1 MIISM
6 TGYGKA
12 LAELP
17 GKKLVI
23 EIKSLNSKGL
33 DLSVKLPGA
42 FREKEM
48 EIRALLSQRLERGK
62 VELYVSAE
70 RSVDTA
76 GYSINKPLFLQYYQE
91 LKSLLSELKEEN
103 KDGLLSDILK
113 IPDVLQSEKAE
124 FEETDWVLIAEGIE
138 SALRSVEKFRSA
150 EGSILET
157 DMRARVQLILDLLNS
172 IEPLENNRLNDIRER
187 IRTGFQNI
195 TKSDLLQIKP
205 DENRFEQEL
214 IYYLERLDITE
225 EKVRLKKH
233 CDYFIQTLDDANSQ
247 GKKLGFVSQEMGR
260 EINTIGSKA
269 NDAGIQKIVV
279 QMKDELEKIKEQL
292 LNIL

>member
-17 GKKLVI
+17 GKKLLI

-48 EIRALLSQRLERGK
+48 EIRTLLSQRLNRGK
-62 VELYVSAE
+62 IELYVSAE
-70 RSVDTA
+70 KSPDTTS
-76 GYSINKPLFLQYYQE
+76 YSINKPVFLLYYTE
-91 LKSLLSELKEEN
+91 LKSLLSELKEE
-103 KDGLLSDILK
+103 DQGRLLPAILK
-113 IPDVLQSEKAE
+113 IPDVLQNEKAE
-124 FEETDWVLIAEGIE
+124 FEETDWTKIAEGIE
-138 SALRSVEKFRSA
+138 NALVSVEEFRSA
-150 EGSILET
+150 EGYILET
-157 DMRARVQLILDLLNS
+157 DLRVRVQLILDLLNS
-172 IEPLENNRLNDIRER
+172 IVPFEENRLNDIRDR
-187 IRTGFQNI
+187 IRNGFQNVVQ
-195 TKSDLLQIKP
+195 SDMLPTKP

-214 IYYLERLDITE
+214 IYYIERLDITE

-233 CDYFIQTLDDANSQ
+233 CDYFMETLDEQTSQ
-247 GKKLGFVSQEMGR
+247 GKKLGFVCQEIGR

>member
-12 LAELP
+12 IAELP

-33 DLSVKLPGA
+33 DLSIKLPGA

-48 EIRALLSQRLERGK
+48 EIRTLLSERLGRGK

-70 RSVDTA
+70 RSSDSA
-76 GYSINKPLFLQYYQE
+76 AYSINKPLFLQYYQE
-91 LKSLLSELKEEN
+91 MKSLLSELNEEHRE
-103 KDGLLSDILK
+103 GLFSAILK

-124 FEETDWVLIAEGIE
+124 FEENDWGLVADGIE
-138 SALRSVEKFRSA
+138 NGLRSVEEFRSA
-150 EGSILET
+150 EGNILET
-157 DMRARVQLILDLLNS
+157 DMRARVQLILDSLSS
-172 IEPLENNRLNDIRER
+172 IEPYENNRLNDIRER

-195 TKSDLLQIKP
+195 TKSDLLQTKP

-214 IYYLERLDITE
+214 IYYIERLDITE

-233 CDYFIQTLDDANSQ
+233 CDYFIETLNDARSQ

>member
-1 MIISM
+1 M

-12 LAELP
+12 IADLP
-17 GKKLVI
+17 GKKMVI

-48 EIRALLSQRLERGK
+48 ETRTLLSQRLERGK
-62 VELYVSAE
+62 VELYVPAE
-70 RSVDTA
+70 KASDA
-76 GYSINKPLFLQYYQE
+76 AAYSINKPLFLQYYKE
-91 LKSLLSELKEEN
+91 IKNLLSELKEEN
-103 KDGLLSDILK
+103 SEGLLPVILK
-113 IPDVLQSEKAE
+113 IPDVLQSDKAD
-124 FEETDWVLIAEGIE
+124 FEDTDWSFLAEGIE
-138 SALRSVEKFRSA
+138 TSLKLTEEFRKA
-150 EGSILET
+150 EGEILET
-157 DMRARVQLILDLLNS
+157 DIRNRVQLILNLLGS
-172 IEPLENNRLNDIRER
+172 VDPFEQNRLNDIRDR

-195 TKSDLLQIKP
+195 TKSDLLQTMP

-214 IYYLERLDITE
+214 IYYIERLDITE

-233 CDYFIQTLDDANSQ
+233 CDYFIETLNDTNSQ

>member
-17 GKKLVI
+17 GKKLLI

-48 EIRALLSQRLERGK
+48 EIRTLLSQRLKRGK

-70 RSVDTA
+70 KSADTTA
-76 GYSINKPLFLQYYQE
+76 YSINKPLFLQYYKE
-91 LKSLLSELKEEN
+91 LKLLLSELKEEDR
-103 KDGLLSDILK
+103 DGLLPVILK

-124 FEETDWVLIAEGIE
+124 FEETDWAILAKGIE
-138 SALRSVEKFRSA
+138 NALRLVEEFRSA
-150 EGSILET
+150 EGTILET
-157 DMRARVQLILDLLNS
+157 DMRVRVELILDLLNS
-172 IEPLENNRLNDIRER
+172 IEPFENNRLNDIRER

-195 TKSDLLQIKP
+195 TKSEQLQTIP

-214 IYYLERLDITE
+214 IYYIERLDITE

-233 CDYFIQTLDDANSQ
+233 CDYFIETLNDANSQ

>member
-1 MIISM
+1 M

-12 LAELP
+12 VAEFP
-17 GKKLVI
+17 GRKMAI

-48 EIRALLSQRLERGK
+48 EVRTLLSQRLERGK
-62 VELYVSAE
+62 VELYVTAEKSAE
-70 RSVDTA
+70 FAAYSV
-76 GYSINKPLFLQYYQE
+76 NKPLFLQYYSE
-91 LKSLLSELKEEN
+91 LRTLLSEVNEEN
-103 KDGLLSDILK
+103 EESLASIVLK
-113 IPDVLQSEKAE
+113 IPDVLQSEKTE
-124 FEETDWVLIAEGIE
+124 FEENDWAVFTQRIEDAISSLEEFREAEG
-138 SALRSVEKFRSA
+138 R
-150 EGSILET
+150 ILEN
-157 DMRARVQLILDLLNS
+157 DIRARVQLILELLGS
-172 IEPLENNRLNDIRER
+172 VEPFEKSRLNDIRER

-195 TKSDLLQIKP
+195 TKSDLLQTKP

-214 IYYLERLDITE
+214 IYYIERLDITE

-233 CDYFIQTLDDANSQ
+233 CDYFVETLDASTSQ
-247 GKKLGFVSQEMGR
+247 GKKLGFVVQEMGR

>member
-1 MIISM
+1 M

-12 LAELP
+12 VAELP
-17 GKKLVI
+17 GKKLLI

-42 FREKEM
+42 LREKEM
-48 EIRALLSQRLERGK
+48 EIRALFSQRLERGK

-70 RSVDTA
+70 KSADIA
-76 GYSINKPLFLQYYQE
+76 SYSINKSLFLQYYRE
-91 LKSLLSELKEEN
+91 LKSILSELKEEDR
-103 KDGLLSDILK
+103 DGLLPVILN
-113 IPDVLQSEKAE
+113 IPDVLQNEKAE
-124 FEETDWVLIAEGIE
+124 FVETDWAILAEGIE
-138 SALRSVEKFRSA
+138 TALKSVQEFRSA

-172 IEPLENNRLNDIRER
+172 IDPFEQNRLNDIRER

-195 TKSDLLQIKP
+195 TKSDLLQTMP

-214 IYYLERLDITE
+214 IYYIERLDITE

-233 CDYFIQTLDDANSQ
+233 CNYFIETLNETNSQ

>member
-12 LAELP
+12 VAELP

-48 EIRALLSQRLERGK
+48 EIRTLLSQRLERGK

-103 KDGLLSDILK
+103 SDELLPVIMK
-113 IPDVLQSEKAE
+113 IPDILQSEKAE

-138 SALRSVEKFRSA
+138 SALQSVEEFRSA
-150 EGSILET
+150 EGSILEA

-172 IEPLENNRLNDIRER
+172 IEPFENNRLNDIRER

-195 TKSDLLQIKP
+195 TKSDLLQTKP

-214 IYYLERLDITE
+214 IYYIERLDITE

-233 CDYFIQTLDDANSQ
+233 CDYFIQTLNDANSQ

>member
-1 MIISM
+1 M

-12 LAELP
+12 VAELP
-17 GKKLVI
+17 GKKLII

-48 EIRALLSQRLERGK
+48 EIRTLLSQRLERGK
-62 VELYVSAE
+62 VELFVTAE
-70 RSVDTA
+70 RSADIPA
-76 GYSINKPLFLQYYQE
+76 YSINKPLFLKYYEE
-91 LKSLLSELKEEN
+91 LKSLLSELKGE
-103 KDGLLSDILK
+103 KGDDLSSLILK
-113 IPDVLQSEKAE
+113 IPDVIQNDKAE
-124 FEETDWVLIAEGIE
+124 FEESDWALVAEGIGK
-138 SALRSVEKFRSA
+138 ALKSVEEFRSA
-150 EGSILET
+150 EGKILEA
-157 DMRARVQLILDLLNS
+157 DMRARLQMILELLLS
-172 IEPLENNRLNDIRER
+172 IEPFENNRLNDIRER
-187 IRTGFQNI
+187 IRNGFQNI
-195 TKSDLLQIKP
+195 TKSDLLQTKP

-214 IYYLERLDITE
+214 IYYIERLDITE

-233 CDYFIQTLDDANSQ
+233 CDYFIETMNEAGSQ

>member
-12 LAELP
+12 FAELP
-17 GKKLVI
+17 GKKLLI

-33 DLSVKLPGA
+33 DLSVKLPGS

-48 EIRALLSQRLERGK
+48 EVRTLLSQRLERGK
-62 VELYVSAE
+62 VELYITSEKSA
-70 RSVDTA
+70 DMPA
-76 GYSINKPLFLQYYQE
+76 YSINKSLFLQYYGE
-91 LKSLLSELKEEN
+91 LKLLLSELKEKNQE
-103 KDGLLSDILK
+103 GLLQAILK
-113 IPDVLQSEKAE
+113 IPDVLQNEKAE
-124 FEETDWVLIAEGIE
+124 FEEEEWPKIAVGIE
-138 SALRSVEKFRSA
+138 SALLSVETFRSA
-150 EGSILET
+150 EGHILES
-157 DMRARVQLILDLLNS
+157 DMRNRVDLILNLLDS
-172 IEPLENNRLNDIRER
+172 ISPFEQNRLNDIRER
-187 IRTGFQNI
+187 LTIGFQNI
-195 TKSDLLQIKP
+195 MKSDLTDIKP

-214 IYYLERLDITE
+214 IYYIERMDITE

-233 CDYFIQTLDDANSQ
+233 CDYFLETLNESTSQ
-247 GKKLGFVSQEMGR
+247 GKKLGFISQEMGR

-269 NDAGIQKIVV
+269 NDARIQKIVV

>member
-17 GKKLVI
+17 GKKLLI
-23 EIKSLNSKGL
+23 EIKSLNSKGI

-48 EIRALLSQRLERGK
+48 EIRAQLSQRLNRGK
-62 VELYVSAE
+62 IELYVSAE
-70 RSVDTA
+70 KSTDTTT
-76 GYSINKPLFLQYYQE
+76 YSINKPIFLQYYME
-91 LKSLLSELKEEN
+91 LKSLLSELKEED
-103 KDGLLSDILK
+103 KGELLPVILK
-113 IPDVLQSEKAE
+113 IPDVLQNEKAE
-124 FEETDWVLIAEGIE
+124 FEENDWTKISEGIE
-138 SALRSVEKFRSA
+138 SALVSVEEFRSA
-150 EGSILET
+150 EGLILES
-157 DMRARVQLILDLLNS
+157 DIRIRVQLILDLLNS
-172 IEPLENNRLNDIRER
+172 IVSYEENRLNDIRER
-187 IRTGFQNI
+187 IRTGFQNVS
-195 TKSDLLQIKP
+195 KSDLLQTTP

-214 IYYLERLDITE
+214 IYYIERLDITE

-233 CDYFIQTLDDANSQ
+233 CDYFMETLDEQTSQ
-247 GKKLGFVSQEMGR
+247 GKKLGFVCQEMGR

>member
-12 LAELP
+12 IVELP
-17 GKKLVI
+17 GKKLAI

-70 RSVDTA
+70 KSVDTA
-76 GYSINKPLFLQYYQE
+76 AYSINKSLFLQYYQE
-91 LKSLLSELKEEN
+91 LKLLLSELKEEN
-103 KDGLLSDILK
+103 RDGLLPVILK

-124 FEETDWVLIAEGIE
+124 FEETDWAILAEGIE
-138 SALRSVEKFRSA
+138 TALRSVEEFRSA
-150 EGSILET
+150 EGSILEA
-157 DMRARVQLILDLLNS
+157 DMRTRVQLILDLLTS
-172 IEPLENNRLNDIRER
+172 IEPFEQNRLNDIRER

-195 TKSDLLQIKP
+195 AKSDLLQTIP

-214 IYYLERLDITE
+214 IYYIERLDITE

-233 CDYFIQTLDDANSQ
+233 CDYFIQTMNDTNSQ

>member
-1 MIISM
+1 M

-12 LAELP
+12 IAELP
-17 GKKLVI
+17 GKKLVV

-48 EIRALLSQRLERGK
+48 EIRNLLSQRLERGK

-70 RSVDTA
+70 TSSDA
-76 GYSINKPLFLQYYQE
+76 AAYSINKPLFLHYYKG
-91 LKSLLSELKEEN
+91 LKSLLGEMEGEQA
-103 KDGLLSDILK
+103 DGLLPVILK
-113 IPDVLQSEKAE
+113 FPDVLQSEKADY
-124 FEETDWVLIAEGIE
+124 EESDWNLLAEGIE
-138 SALRSVEKFRSA
+138 AALKQAEEFRSS
-150 EGSILET
+150 EGKVLET
-157 DMRARVQLILDLLNS
+157 DIRIRVQMILDLLNS
-172 IEPLENNRLNDIRER
+172 IEPFEQNRLSDIRER
-187 IRTGFQNI
+187 IRSGFQNI
-195 TKSDLLQIKP
+195 SKSELLQTLP
-205 DENRFEQEL
+205 DQNRFEQEL
-214 IYYLERLDITE
+214 IYYIERLDITE

-233 CDYFIQTLDDANSQ
+233 CDYFTDTIEEPASK
-247 GKKLGFVSQEMGR
+247 GKKLGFVAQEMGR

-269 NDAGIQKIVV
+269 NDAGIQMIVV

>member
-12 LAELP
+12 FAELP
-17 GKKLVI
+17 GKKLLI

-33 DLSVKLPGA
+33 DLSIKLPGS

-48 EIRALLSQRLERGK
+48 EVRTLLSQRLERGK
-62 VELYVSAE
+62 VELYITSEKSA
-70 RSVDTA
+70 DMPA
-76 GYSINKPLFLQYYQE
+76 YSINKSLFLQYYGE
-91 LKSLLSELKEEN
+91 LKLLLSELKEKNQE
-103 KDGLLSDILK
+103 GLLQAILK
-113 IPDVLQSEKAE
+113 IPDVLQNEKAE
-124 FEETDWVLIAEGIE
+124 SEEEEWPKIAVGIE
-138 SALRSVEKFRSA
+138 SALLSVETFRSA
-150 EGSILET
+150 EGHILES
-157 DMRARVQLILDLLNS
+157 DMRNRVDLILNLLDS
-172 IEPLENNRLNDIRER
+172 ISPFEQNRLNDIRER
-187 IRTGFQNI
+187 LTIGFQNI
-195 TKSDLLQIKP
+195 MKSDLTDIKP

-214 IYYLERLDITE
+214 IYYIERMDITE

-233 CDYFIQTLDDANSQ
+233 CDYFLETLNESTSQ
-247 GKKLGFVSQEMGR
+247 GKKLGFISQEMGR

-269 NDAGIQKIVV
+269 NDARIQKIVV

>member
-1 MIISM
+1 M

-12 LAELP
+12 VAELP
-17 GKKLVI
+17 GKKLLI

-42 FREKEM
+42 LREKEM

-62 VELYVSAE
+62 VELNVSAE
-70 RSVDTA
+70 KSADIA
-76 GYSINKPLFLQYYQE
+76 SYSINKSLFLQYYRE
-91 LKSLLSELKEEN
+91 LKSILSELKEEDR
-103 KDGLLSDILK
+103 DGLLPVILN
-113 IPDVLQSEKAE
+113 IPDVLQNEKAE
-124 FEETDWVLIAEGIE
+124 FVETDWAILAEGIE
-138 SALRSVEKFRSA
+138 TALKSVQEFRSA

-172 IEPLENNRLNDIRER
+172 IDPFEQNRLNDIRER

-195 TKSDLLQIKP
+195 TKSDLLQTMP

-214 IYYLERLDITE
+214 IYYIERLDITE

-233 CDYFIQTLDDANSQ
+233 CNYFIETLNETNSQ

>member
-12 LAELP
+12 FGELL
-17 GKKLVI
+17 GKKLLI
-23 EIKSLNSKGL
+23 EIKTLNSKGL

-48 EIRALLSQRLERGK
+48 EIRTLLSQRLERGK

-70 RSVDTA
+70 KSADIAT
-76 GYSINKPLFLQYYQE
+76 YSINKPLFFQYYRE
-91 LKSLLSELKEEN
+91 LHSLLSELNDEN
-103 KDGLLSDILK
+103 RDGLISMILK
-113 IPDVLQSEKAE
+113 IPDVIQTEKAE
-124 FEETDWVLIAEGIE
+124 FEETDWAILTDGIE
-138 SALRSVEKFRSA
+138 SALKSLEEFRAA
-150 EGSILET
+150 EGKILES
-157 DMRARVQLILDLLNS
+157 DVRNRVQLILNLLDS
-172 IEPLENNRLNDIRER
+172 IEPFEQNRLNDIRER
-187 IRTGFQNI
+187 IRIGFQNI
-195 TKSDLLQIKP
+195 TKSDLLQTKP

-214 IYYLERLDITE
+214 IYYIERLDITE

-233 CDYFIQTLDDANSQ
+233 CDYFIETLNDKNSQ

>member
-12 LAELP
+12 TAELP
-17 GKKLVI
+17 GKKLLI

-48 EIRALLSQRLERGK
+48 EIRTLVSQRLERGK
-62 VELYVSAE
+62 VDLYISAE
-70 RSVDTA
+70 KSADA
-76 GYSINKPLFLQYYQE
+76 AAYSINKPLFVQYYQE
-91 LKSLLSELKEEN
+91 LKTLLSELKESD
-103 KDGLLSDILK
+103 KGGLIPVILN
-113 IPDVLQSEKAE
+113 IPDVLQNEKAE
-124 FEETDWVLIAEGIE
+124 FPETDWAILAEEIE
-138 SALRSVEKFRSA
+138 TALNLVQEFRSA

-157 DMRARVQLILDLLNS
+157 DMRIRVQLILDLLSS
-172 IEPLENNRLNDIRER
+172 IDPFEQNRLNDIRER

-195 TKSDLLQIKP
+195 TKADLLQTMP

-214 IYYLERLDITE
+214 IYYIERLDITE

-233 CDYFIQTLDDANSQ
+233 CDYFIETLNEPGSQ

>member
-12 LAELP
+12 TAELP
-17 GKKLVI
+17 GKKLLI

-48 EIRALLSQRLERGK
+48 EVRALLSQRLERGK
-62 VELYVSAE
+62 VELFVSTEKA
-70 RSVDTA
+70 SDA
-76 GYSINKPLFLQYYQE
+76 PAFSINKPLFLQYHAE
-91 LKSLLSELKEEN
+91 LKSLLSELKEDE
-103 KDGLLSDILK
+103 KTALLPVILK

-124 FEETDWVLIAEGIE
+124 FEETDWTIVAGGIE
-138 SALRSVEKFRSA
+138 NALRSAEEFRSS
-150 EGSILET
+150 EGTILET
-157 DMRARVQLILDLLNS
+157 DIRTRVHLILELLGS
-172 IEPLENNRLNDIRER
+172 IDPYEQNRLNDIRER

-195 TKSDLLQIKP
+195 TKSDLLQTKP

-214 IYYLERLDITE
+214 IYYIERLDITE

-233 CDYFIQTLDDANSQ
+233 CDYFIETLNDASSQ
-247 GKKLGFVSQEMGR
+247 GKKLGFVVQEMGR

-269 NDAGIQKIVV
+269 NDADIQKIVV

>member
-12 LAELP
+12 TAELP
-17 GKKLVI
+17 GKKLLI

-48 EIRALLSQRLERGK
+48 EIRTLLSQRLERGK
-62 VELYVSAE
+62 VDFYVSAE
-70 RSVDTA
+70 KSADA
-76 GYSINKPLFLQYYQE
+76 AAYSINKPLFVQYYQE
-91 LKSLLSELKEEN
+91 LKTLLSELKESD
-103 KDGLLSDILK
+103 KGGLIPVILN
-113 IPDVLQSEKAE
+113 IPDVLQNEKSE
-124 FEETDWVLIAEGIE
+124 FMETDWAILAEEIE
-138 SALRSVEKFRSA
+138 TALNLVQEFRSA
-150 EGSILET
+150 EGRILEN
-157 DMRARVQLILDLLNS
+157 DMRIRVQLILDLLSS
-172 IEPLENNRLNDIRER
+172 IDPFEQNRLYDIRER

-195 TKSDLLQIKP
+195 TKSDLLQTMP

-214 IYYLERLDITE
+214 IYYIERLDITE

-233 CDYFIQTLDDANSQ
+233 CDYFIETLNEPGSQ

>member
-1 MIISM
+1 M

-12 LAELP
+12 VAELP
-17 GKKLVI
+17 GKKLLI

-62 VELYVSAE
+62 VELYISADKSSE
-70 RSVDTA
+70 SA
-76 GYSINKPLFLQYYQE
+76 AYSINKPLFHQYYQE
-91 LKSLLSELKEEN
+91 LKSLLTELKEE
-103 KDGLLSDILK
+103 KHEALLPVILK
-113 IPDVLQSEKAE
+113 IPDVLQTEKAE
-124 FEETDWVLIAEGIE
+124 FEETDWTLVANGIE
-138 SALRSVEKFRSA
+138 SALKSA
-150 EGSILET
+150 EEFRAAEGGILET
-157 DMRARVQLILDLLNS
+157 DMRARVQLILDLLDS
-172 IEPLENNRLNDIRER
+172 IGPFEKNRLNDIRER
-187 IRTGFQNI
+187 IRTGFRNI
-195 TKSDLLQIKP
+195 TKSDLLQTKP

-214 IYYLERLDITE
+214 IYYIERLDITE

-233 CDYFIQTLDDANSQ
+233 CEYFTGTLNEPGSQ
-247 GKKLGFVSQEMGR
+247 GKKLGFVIQEMGR

-279 QMKDELEKIKEQL
+279 QMKDELEKIREQL

>member
-12 LAELP
+12 VAELP
-17 GKKLVI
+17 GKKLLI

-42 FREKEM
+42 LREKEM
-48 EIRALLSQRLERGK
+48 EIRALFSQRLERGK

-70 RSVDTA
+70 KSADIA
-76 GYSINKPLFLQYYQE
+76 SYSINKSLFLQYYRE
-91 LKSLLSELKEEN
+91 LKSILSELKEEDR
-103 KDGLLSDILK
+103 DGLLPVILN
-113 IPDVLQSEKAE
+113 IPDVLQNEKAE
-124 FEETDWVLIAEGIE
+124 FVETDWAILAEGIE
-138 SALRSVEKFRSA
+138 TALKSVQEFRSA

-172 IEPLENNRLNDIRER
+172 IDPFEQNRLNDIRER

-195 TKSDLLQIKP
+195 TKSDLLQTMP

-214 IYYLERLDITE
+214 IYYIERLDITE

-233 CDYFIQTLDDANSQ
+233 CNYFIETLNETNSQ

>member
-17 GKKLVI
+17 GKKLVV

-48 EIRALLSQRLERGK
+48 EIRNLLSQRLERGK

-70 RSVDTA
+70 SSSDSA
-76 GYSINKPLFLQYYQE
+76 AYSINKPLFLQYYKG
-91 LKSLLSELKEEN
+91 LKSLLSEMEGEHA
-103 KDGLLSDILK
+103 DGLLPVILK
-113 IPDVLQSEKAE
+113 FPDVLQSEKADY
-124 FEETDWVLIAEGIE
+124 EESDWNLLAEGIE
-138 SALRSVEKFRSA
+138 TALKQAEEFRSS
-150 EGSILET
+150 EGKVLET
-157 DMRARVQLILDLLNS
+157 DIQIRVRMILDLLNS
-172 IEPLENNRLNDIRER
+172 IEPFEQNRLSDIRER

-195 TKSDLLQIKP
+195 TKSELLSTLP
-205 DENRFEQEL
+205 DQNRFEQEL
-214 IYYLERLDITE
+214 IYYIERLDITE

-233 CDYFIQTLDDANSQ
+233 CDYFTETIKEPASK
-247 GKKLGFVSQEMGR
+247 GKKLGFVAQEMGR

-269 NDAGIQKIVV
+269 NDAGIQMIVV

>member
-12 LAELP
+12 VAELP
-17 GKKLVI
+17 GKKLLI

-42 FREKEM
+42 LREKEM
-48 EIRALLSQRLERGK
+48 EIRALFSQRLERGK

-70 RSVDTA
+70 KSADIA
-76 GYSINKPLFLQYYQE
+76 SYSINKSLFLQYYRE
-91 LKSLLSELKEEN
+91 LKSILSELKEEDR
-103 KDGLLSDILK
+103 DGLLPVILN
-113 IPDVLQSEKAE
+113 IPDVLQNEKAE
-124 FEETDWVLIAEGIE
+124 FEETDWAILAEGIE
-138 SALRSVEKFRSA
+138 TALKSVQEFRSA

-172 IEPLENNRLNDIRER
+172 IDPFEQNRLNDIRER

-195 TKSDLLQIKP
+195 TKSDLLQNMP

-214 IYYLERLDITE
+214 IYYIERLDITE

-233 CDYFIQTLDDANSQ
+233 CNYFIETLNEPNSQ

>member
-17 GKKLVI
+17 GKKLVV

-48 EIRALLSQRLERGK
+48 EIRNLLSQRLERGK

-70 RSVDTA
+70 SSSDA
-76 GYSINKPLFLQYYQE
+76 AAYSINKPLFLQYYKG
-91 LKSLLSELKEEN
+91 LKSLLAEMEGEQA
-103 KDGLLSDILK
+103 DGLLPVILK
-113 IPDVLQSEKAE
+113 FPDVLQSEKADY
-124 FEETDWVLIAEGIE
+124 EESDWNLLAEGIE
-138 SALRSVEKFRSA
+138 TAIKQTEEFRSS
-150 EGSILET
+150 EGMVLET
-157 DMRARVQLILDLLNS
+157 DIRIRVQMILDLLNS
-172 IEPLENNRLNDIRER
+172 IGPFEQNRLNDIRER
-187 IRTGFQNI
+187 IRSGFQNI
-195 TKSDLLQIKP
+195 SKSELLQTLP
-205 DENRFEQEL
+205 DQNRFEQEL
-214 IYYLERLDITE
+214 IYYIERLDITE

-233 CDYFIQTLDDANSQ
+233 CDYFTETIEEPASK
-247 GKKLGFVSQEMGR
+247 GKKLGFVAQEMGR

-269 NDAGIQKIVV
+269 NDAGIQMIVV

>member
-1 MIISM
+1 M

-12 LAELP
+12 VAELP
-17 GKKLVI
+17 GKKLLI

-42 FREKEM
+42 LREKEM

-62 VELYVSAE
+62 VELNVSAE
-70 RSVDTA
+70 KSADIA
-76 GYSINKPLFLQYYQE
+76 SYSINKSLFLQYYRE
-91 LKSLLSELKEEN
+91 LKSILSELKEEDR
-103 KDGLLSDILK
+103 DGLLPVILN
-113 IPDVLQSEKAE
+113 IPDVLQNEKAE
-124 FEETDWVLIAEGIE
+124 FVETDWAILAEGIE
-138 SALRSVEKFRSA
+138 TALKSVQEFRSV

-172 IEPLENNRLNDIRER
+172 IDPFEQNRLNDIRER

-195 TKSDLLQIKP
+195 TKSDLLQTMP

-214 IYYLERLDITE
+214 IYYIERLDITE

-233 CDYFIQTLDDANSQ
+233 CNYFIETLNEPNSQ

>member
-1 MIISM
+1 M

-12 LAELP
+12 IAELP
-17 GKKLVI
+17 GKKLVV

-48 EIRALLSQRLERGK
+48 EIRNLLSQRLERGK

-70 RSVDTA
+70 TSSDATA
-76 GYSINKPLFLQYYQE
+76 YSINKPLFLQYYKG
-91 LKSLLSELKEEN
+91 LKSLLAEMEGEQA
-103 KDGLLSDILK
+103 DGLLPVILK
-113 IPDVLQSEKAE
+113 FPDVLQSEKADY
-124 FEETDWVLIAEGIE
+124 EESDWNLLAEGIE
-138 SALRSVEKFRSA
+138 AALKQAEEFRSY
-150 EGSILET
+150 EGKVLET
-157 DMRARVQLILDLLNS
+157 DMRIRVQMILDLLNS
-172 IEPLENNRLNDIRER
+172 IEPFEQNRLSDIRER

-195 TKSDLLQIKP
+195 SKSELLSTLP
-205 DENRFEQEL
+205 DQNRFEQEL
-214 IYYLERLDITE
+214 IYYIERLDITE

-233 CDYFIQTLDDANSQ
+233 CDYFTETIEEPASK
-247 GKKLGFVSQEMGR
+247 GKKLGFVAQEMGR

-269 NDAGIQKIVV
+269 NDAGIQMIVV